1 MKKSLPIL
9 ALAASALSLTG
20 CDTTYAVNNK
30 ADSNGTYQLGAATM
44 RYPSQSPEYINNV
57 FNATNQALNQL
68 GYFRTGETPGKD
80 KITVFARAIGDVE
93 ITVDIYKKVIENK
106 DRSKQEWIYVTV
118 RYGTWGNLKES
129 QSIQSKISENLGMA
143 L

>member
-1 MKKSLPIL
+1 MKKFLPIL
-9 ALAASALSLTG
+9 ALAAASLSLTG

-30 ADSNGTYQLGAATM
+30 DDSNGSYQFGAATM
-44 RYPSQSPEYINNV
+44 RYRSQSPEYINNV
-57 FNATNQALNQL
+57 FNATNQALTQL

-80 KITVFARAIGDVE
+80 KVTVFARAVGDVE
-93 ITVDIYKKVIENK
+93 ITVDIYKKVLELK
-106 DRSKQEWIYVTV
+106 DGSKQDWIYVTV

-129 QSIQSKISENLGMA
+129 QSIQSKISQNLGVS